1 MKISNRVVNKYIKI
15 FFYLYILEMSTQTVY
30 FNDPAD
36 IVALQ
41 NTTATQTTQI
51 SSMSGS
57 ISALNTTTATQTTQI
72 TSMSGTLNSLK
83 WNTVTSQNWTAQ
95 SNTNYIWNL
104 ADTRNASIGSA
115 IVTFPS
121 APNDGDF
128 IEIVDG
134 LGTWGNCLYTNVGI
148 NLNGKLL
155 SGMTATG
162 TLTTTTCQ
170 GGFRDYRKGSVLF
183 TYQASNNTWYAN
195 GTVGRSMTSEYSEV
209 SNETENPWDGWW
221 MFYTPYT
228 VSTII
233 FGKAY
238 GATVPTLP
246 GSAGRNATFS
256 VVYIDTS
263 TYPITSVWYTG
274 NPSQS
279 EAAGA
284 YSTRVFEY
292 YTTGGVVD
300 KTQLINA
307 YSQAGSL
314 ASPPWQASATN
325 QNSQGGGL
333 RLQSTAGIAT
343 VTSLLIP
350 DFQTNSQTNW
360 GLVVKLKANP
370 GYSQK
375 SNVES
380 SIDSFFNQSDVGD
393 NINFNDQ
400 TENFKSMC
408 LKAIYETN
416 PQSQQIGGLS
426 GSLATRY
433 PYVKDPYFIGNTG
446 PYGFNAGG
454 IQAIEVMNQFLSPN
468 GITFT
473 TPITQIIKSYSG
485 AATVNGVS
493 NAISTGST
501 EVTTIFTRG
510 ASYCTPGANVTVS
523 GLTGSWSVMN
533 GYYPNGVSLWENITR
548 KSIDPVSLDGVLTD
562 TSYTGSITNT
572 YNRFNLIFNS
582 WSGAYEAQTTGA
594 YLNYAQNFGLGT
606 AQVSVTHRV
615 YPTMGYNE
623 LFAAYMAF
631 LNYVFGPITHTRSGL
646 HYLDNY
652 RPDVVGRM
660 ATNWHLIGV
669 PGAYASRGAQDTCNT
684 RPQEV
689 SCVPHLLNARR
700 GTNKYSW
707 HMRNDPYSVHNSIY
721 NAYFLTGPAGEHIIS
736 PFVANNYLMSGTAK
750 SLWYGVDGPLYKNVI
765 YNTGYFQSAGTTIG
779 LLNLTYTGTIGG
791 STFVGRLFD
800 ANATPVSSG
809 GPLADVP
816 DTRYWAKWSTS
827 GRTGSLDN
835 FVRWKYAWTCGLI
848 NPDYTN
854 FQGYTGWAGPTGTRR
869 IGYINYSF
877 TQIDNRWAVTSAF
890 APPVDSLNPTGPY
903 NPKLATDPGS
913 SYNAAVKNIFS
924 VMMTY
929 LLGPTGAGG
938 LACDSIILDPRTNQ
952 GGGGS
957 EGEELATFF
966 GGNRNGTKV
975 FSRKA
980 DDGFSPL
987 IDPDTLRFP
996 LDAQTT
1002 LNVRLQTIRTS
1013 ENAINYPYGVFQGT
1027 GSSYLDAKKVVFLN
1041 ADQAKSNGS
1050 KAPRYFAGD
1059 NKDGKIGNNTIVKFV
1074 GSVDTKF
1081 QGASTTAGYSEE
1093 QGDEGN
1099 QYINVFPYMQW
1110 NTETPSYN
1118 LTCQYVPTGS
1128 AGTQWFHVDY
1138 PTFAPTGTKNGYRGT
1153 SGIGS
1158 ALPQDLQ
1165 NYLYPDIGAYPG
1177 AFTQQQ
1183 AKFPNLYLPGKTEVP
1198 DITNPSTWR
1207 DSWLET
1213 AIYEAMVPVLPG
1225 EN

>member
-1 MKISNRVVNKYIKI
+1 
-15 FFYLYILEMSTQTVY
+15 MSTQTVY

-41 NTTATQTTQI
+41 NAT
-51 SSMSGS
+51 
-57 ISALNTTTATQTTQI
+57 

-83 WNTVTSQNWTAQ
+83 WNTVTSQNWTAA

-104 ADTRNASIGSA
+104 ADARFSTGAA
-115 IVTFPS
+115 VVTFPAS
-121 APNDGDF
+121 PVDGDF

-183 TYQASNNTWYAN
+183 TYRASNNTWYAN

-238 GATVPTLP
+238 GATVPSFA

-314 ASPPWQASATN
+314 ASPPWQTSASN

-333 RLQSTAGIAT
+333 RLQATAGIAT

-350 DFQTNSQTNW
+350 DFQSSTSTNW

-408 LKAIYETN
+408 LKAIYESN

-426 GSLATRY
+426 GSLVTRY
-433 PYVKDPYFIGNTG
+433 PYEKDPYFIGNTG
-446 PYGFNAGG
+446 PNGFNAGG
-454 IQAIEVMNQFLSPN
+454 IRAIEVMNQFLSPN

-485 AATVNGVS
+485 AATVNGLPNS
-493 NAISTGST
+493 ISIGST

-510 ASYCTPGANVTVS
+510 SSYSTPGANVTIS

-533 GYYPNGVSLWENITR
+533 GYYPNGISLWENNTR
-548 KSIDPVSLDGVLTD
+548 KSFDTASLDGVLTD
-562 TSYTGSITNT
+562 TEYTGSLTNT

-631 LNYVFGPITHTRSGL
+631 NNYVFGPMTHTRSTL
-646 HYLDNY
+646 QYLDTY
-652 RPDVVGRM
+652 RPDVIGRM
-660 ATNWHLIGV
+660 ATNWHLIGTSS
-669 PGAYASRGAQDTCNT
+669 YTSRSGQDICNT
-684 RPQEV
+684 RPQEIN
-689 SCVPHLLNARR
+689 CVPALLSARR
-700 GTNKYSW
+700 GNNGYGW
-707 HMRNDPYSVHNSIY
+707 YMRNDPYAVHNSIY
-721 NAYFLTGPAGEHIIS
+721 RTYFATGAATETIYS
-736 PFVANNYLMSGTAK
+736 SFVANNYLMTGTVK
-750 SLWYGVDGPLYKNVI
+750 TLWYGLDGPLYKNVI
-765 YNTGYFQSAGTTIG
+765 YNTGYFQSVGTTIG

-791 STFVGRLFD
+791 STFVGRMFD
-800 ANATPVSSG
+800 VNATPIASG
-809 GPLADVP
+809 GPLANAP
-816 DTRYWAKWSTS
+816 DTRYWAKFPTD
-827 GRTGSLDN
+827 GRTGSLN
-835 FVRWKYAWTCGLI
+835 GYTRAKYAWVCGLV
-848 NPDYTN
+848 NPEYTVFN
-854 FQGYTGWAGPTGTRR
+854 GYSGWTGATGTSRR
-869 IGYINYSF
+869 IGYINYPF
-877 TQIDNRWAVTSAF
+877 TDTPFRWLSTSPF
-890 APPVDSLNPTGPY
+890 SPSVDGSNPTGPY
-903 NPKLATDPGS
+903 NPKLATDPGTPYSAAFRNVLS
-913 SYNAAVKNIFS
+913 S
-924 VMMTY
+924 MMTY

-938 LACDSIILDPRTNQ
+938 LACDSIILDPRNNL

-957 EGEELATFF
+957 EGEEIATFF
-966 GGNRNGTKV
+966 GGNRNGVKQFT
-975 FSRKA
+975 RKA

-996 LDAQTT
+996 LDT
-1002 LNVRLQTIRTS
+1002 QTILNARSQTVRTS
-1013 ENAINYPYGVFQGT
+1013 ENVINYPYGVFQGT
-1027 GSSYLDAKKVVFLN
+1027 GSNYLDAKKLVYLN
-1041 ADQAKSNGS
+1041 SDAAKSNGS
-1050 KAPRYFAGD
+1050 KIPRFYSGD
-1059 NKDGKIGNNTIVKFV
+1059 NKDGKIGNNTIVKFI
-1074 GSVDTKF
+1074 GSVDSKW
-1081 QGASTTAGYSEE
+1081 QGSSTTAGYSEE

-1099 QYINVFPYMQW
+1099 QYMNVVPYMQW
-1110 NTETPSYN
+1110 NTESPSYN

-1128 AGTQWFHVDY
+1128 TGTLWYHVDH
-1138 PTFAPTGTKNGYRGT
+1138 PVFAPTGSKNGFRGT
-1153 SGIGS
+1153 SGIGY

-1165 NYLYPDIGAYPG
+1165 NYLYPGLGAYPS
-1177 AFTQQQ
+1177 AFADQQ
-1183 AKFPNLYLPGKTEVP
+1183 AQFPNLYLPGKTEVP
-1198 DITNPSTWR
+1198 DITNPLTWR
-1207 DSWLET
+1207 DPWLET